1 MISITYYGTDGRYYC
16 SYDAKIQKLT
26 NAAIRLWDNHQR
38 CSVYINTRTVPVSPS
53 TSSASKRPNEADKN
67 ILKLLDEK
75 LRKVSCFS
83 IINADD
89 IERNIFL
96 K

>member
-1 MISITYYGTDGRYYC
+1 MIFNYLLWIGWTYGRYYC

-26 NAAIRLWDNHQR
+26 DAAIRLWDNHQR

-53 TSSASKRPNEADKN
+53 TTSSASKRPNEADKN

-75 LRKVSCFS
+75 LRKVSRCS
-83 IINADD
+83 IINAHD
-89 IERNIFL
+89 I
-96 K
+96 